1 MFVAANINSNF
12 KDYIMRQILI
22 LLSFLLLIS
31 CGNSKKPSVETVEF
45 KKYSSVLEALKAAND
60 FSVENG
66 TLKVLSKEGEPIHIQ
81 VSKPIFEGD
90 LEDVI
95 IQQTKRDVVYVAFQA
110 FAETDINELTVTSI
124 PVKDKSN
131 YVDKYKMTVTVNRV
145 TAKNIL
151 KKYLA
156 TESFQD
162 LYKLEGTLY
171 LPSARFDKLK
181 FADLD
186 KVFSDLSNR

>member
-1 MFVAANINSNF
+1 
-12 KDYIMRQILI
+12 MRQILI

-90 LEDVI
+90 LEDAI